1 MLEESFAVLFAEE
14 CDLAYRLGSL
24 LLGHV
29 IPYRE
34 PVHERLKLLVQ
45 GCVHQMRR

>member
-14 CDLAYRLGSL
+14 CNVADRLGSL

-29 IPYRE
+29 IPYGE

-45 GCVHQMRR
+45 GCIHQMRR